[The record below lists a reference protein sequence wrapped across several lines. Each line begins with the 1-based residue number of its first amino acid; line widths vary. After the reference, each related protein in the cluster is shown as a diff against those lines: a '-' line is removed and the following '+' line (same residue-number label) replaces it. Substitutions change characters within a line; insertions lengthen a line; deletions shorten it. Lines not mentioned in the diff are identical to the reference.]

1 MKTRILQTVM
11 VFAVALAALTACDN
25 SEDNYAKA
33 TNANANKA
41 TYGIAAEVTRLE
53 FPKLAEGT
61 GDTVIVHKVSGFGRD
76 GINYS
81 IEWDCSK
88 RAQRWTCYQMHD
100 GNSAENWNR
109 KNWTKTSWKGDP
121 FQEDKSI
128 PKQYRTTLADYRNS
142 GYDRGHI
149 CPSADRLYSQDVNE
163 QTFYMSNMHPQLHA
177 FNAGIW
183 DNMENQVRAWNVSAF
198 RDTLFV
204 CKGGTINSNLK
215 QVKTHTN
222 SGLIVPKYFFMAIL
236 CKKNGKYKAIAF
248 WTTHT
253 DTKSSD
259 KKPYDYTL
267 SIDELEKKTGID
279 FFCNLPDD
287 IENEV
292 ERTADRSSWSWLK

>member
-1 MKTRILQTVM
+1 MGL
-11 VFAVALAALTACDN
+11 AVAITALTACDN
-25 SEDNYAKA
+25 NEDNYAKA
-33 TNANANKA
+33 NNTNANKA
-41 TYGIAAEVTRLE
+41 TAGVAAEVTRME
-53 FPKLAEGT
+53 FPKLSGSK
-61 GDTVIVHKVSGFGRD
+61 GDTVIVHKVNGFGRD

-81 IEWDCSK
+81 IEWDCK
-88 RAQRWTCYQMHD
+88 DKAQRWTCYQMHN
-100 GNSAENWNR
+100 GNSAENWKRND
-109 KNWTKTSWKGDP
+109 WTDTSWKGDP
-121 FQEDKSI
+121 FQEDTSI

-149 CPSADRLYSQDVNE
+149 CPSADRLYSKDVNE

-183 DNMENQVRAWNVSAF
+183 DNMENQVRAWNVNEF

-204 CKGGTINSNLK
+204 CKGGTINASLK
-215 QVKTHTN
+215 QVKTHTK

-248 WTTHT
+248 WATHT

-279 FFCNLPDD
+279 FFCNLPDN

-292 ERTADRSSWSWLK
+292 EMTADRSSWSWLK